1 MEFDQEPISV
11 EEAINTLPER
21 DLVFIATYNPLAFKQ
36 MCVMLS
42 LEQQLN
48 REGKSVYNPI
58 VLETRKSENWFVYL
72 QRKLK
77 EWLFSKLSLG
87 TSFLVAVEL

>member
-1 MEFDQEPISV
+1 MEFKQEPISV
-11 EEAINTLPER
+11 EEAINTLPEK

-48 REGKSVYNPI
+48 REGKSVYNPVI
-58 VLETRKSENWFVYL
+58 LEARKNENWFVRL
-72 QRKLK
+72 RRKLQ
-77 EWLFSKLSLG
+77 EWLFSQLLKMALPKP
-87 TSFLVAVEL
+87 

>member
-21 DLVFIATYNPLAFKQ
+21 DLVFIATYNPVAFKQ
-36 MCVMLS
+36 MCIMLS

-48 REGKSVYNPI
+48 REGKSFHKPVI
-58 VLETRKSENWFVYL
+58 
-72 QRKLK
+72 
-77 EWLFSKLSLG
+77 
-87 TSFLVAVEL
+87 

>member
-1 MEFDQEPISV
+1 MEFDLEPISV

-36 MCVMLS
+36 MCLMLS

-48 REGKSVYNPI
+48 REGKSFHKPVVI
-58 VLETRKSENWFVYL
+58 EDRKSENWFVYL
-72 QRKLK
+72 RRRFK
-77 EWLFSKLSLG
+77 EWLFSKLLKMASPKR
-87 TSFLVAVEL
+87 

>member
-36 MCVMLS
+36 MCTMLS

-48 REGKSVYNPI
+48 REGKSFHKPVVI
-58 VLETRKSENWFVYL
+58 EDRKSENWFVYL
-72 QRKLK
+72 RRKLQ
-77 EWLFSKLSLG
+77 EWLFSKLLKI
-87 TSFLVAVEL
+87 TENDH

>member
-11 EEAINTLPER
+11 EEAINTLPEK

-48 REGKSVYNPI
+48 REGKSVHNPVI
-58 VLETRKSENWFVYL
+58 LEAGKNENWFVYL
-72 QRKLK
+72 RRKLK
-77 EWLFSKLSLG
+77 EWLFSQLLKMALPKP
-87 TSFLVAVEL
+87 